1 MTANERRCAGWYHS
15 PITCGTE
22 PKPIRTGYT
31 FHSLCVTRGPLKTFK
46 MWVRAYG
53 GKTDED
59 MNCIHHNMETMQR
72 CINLYSIMLE
82 PFKGAGRMVTM
93 DSAYTGDIMAL
104 LGDYGW
110 KMKMVGTANE
120 NRTRADAKEEKNSM
134 KNCTYETKFF

>member
-1 MTANERRCAGWYHS
+1 MRADVLGGTTLRLN
-15 PITCGTE
+15 CGPE
-22 PKPIRTGYT
+22 SDPIRTVCT
-31 FHSLCVTRGPLKTFK
+31 VHLLCETRGPLKTLK
-46 MWVRAYG
+46 LWVCAYS

-59 MNCIHHNMETMQR
+59 LNYIHQNTETMQKW
-72 CINLYSIMLE
+72 INLYSIMLE
-82 PFKGAGRMVTM
+82 PFKFEGRMVTM